1 LRVFIENGSALSGSL
16 AGISAKPSSME
27 SASYRLFGP
36 PHSKGISRMP
46 KVTYVSAKGDAR
58 EIDVPAGTTVMA
70 AALKNGIDGIV
81 AECGGVC
88 MCSTCHVFVD
98 EKFFG
103 RLPPANDTEEA
114 VLEISAEERQA
125 TSRLSCQI
133 KVTEELDGLIVRLPH
148 RQR

>member
-1 LRVFIENGSALSGSL
+1 MPRVIY
-16 AGISAKPSSME
+16 ISAKGE
-27 SASYRLFGP
+27 
-36 PHSKGISRMP
+36 
-46 KVTYVSAKGDAR
+46 TR
-58 EIDVPAGTTVMA
+58 EVQMAAGTTVMA

-98 EKFFG
+98 EKFFD
-103 RLPPANDTEEA
+103 RLPPAQDTEEA
-114 VLEISAEERQA
+114 VLEIAAIERQP

-133 KVTEELDGLIVRLPH
+133 KVSDDLDGLIVRLPE

>member
-1 LRVFIENGSALSGSL
+1 
-16 AGISAKPSSME
+16 
-27 SASYRLFGP
+27 
-36 PHSKGISRMP
+36 MP
-46 KVTYVSAKGDAR
+46 KVIYVSARGNVR
-58 EIDVPAGTTVMA
+58 EVDVPVGTTVMA

-98 EKFFG
+98 ENFFN
-103 RLPPANDTEEA
+103 RLPPAQDTEEA
-114 VLEISAEERQA
+114 VLEIAAEERRP

-133 KVTEELDGLIVRLPH
+133 MVTDALDGLIVRLPE

>member
-1 LRVFIENGSALSGSL
+1 MDAAVFEPRS
-16 AGISAKPSSME
+16 
-27 SASYRLFGP
+27 
-36 PHSKGISRMP
+36 SKGIHRMP
-46 KVTYVSAKGDAR
+46 RVTYVPERGAPR
-58 EIDVPAGTTVMA
+58 EVDVPVGMTVMA

-98 EKFFG
+98 EKFFAK
-103 RLPPANDTEEA
+103 LPPANDTEEA
-114 VLEISAEERQA
+114 VLEIAAVERRP

-133 KVTEELDGLIVRLPH
+133 KVTEELDGLIVRLPA

>member
-1 LRVFIENGSALSGSL
+1 
-16 AGISAKPSSME
+16 
-27 SASYRLFGP
+27 
-36 PHSKGISRMP
+36 MP
-46 KVTYVSAKGDAR
+46 KVIYVSPSGEKHEVDA
-58 EIDVPAGTTVMA
+58 PAGTTVMA

-98 EKFFG
+98 EKFFPL
-103 RLPPANDTEEA
+103 LPPATDIEEA
-114 VLEISAEERQA
+114 VLEISAEERQP

-133 KVTEELDGLIVRLPH
+133 KMTDQLDGLIVRLPS

>member
-1 LRVFIENGSALSGSL
+1 
-16 AGISAKPSSME
+16 
-27 SASYRLFGP
+27 
-36 PHSKGISRMP
+36 MP
-46 KVTYVSAKGDAR
+46 KVIYVSAKGHAR
-58 EIDVPAGTTVMA
+58 EVEVPVGSTVMA

-98 EKFFG
+98 ENFFN
-103 RLPPANDTEEA
+103 RLPPAQDTEEA
-114 VLEISAEERQA
+114 VLEIAAEERQP

-133 KVTEELDGLIVRLPH
+133 KVTDDLDGLIVRLPQ

>member
-1 LRVFIENGSALSGSL
+1 
-16 AGISAKPSSME
+16 
-27 SASYRLFGP
+27 
-36 PHSKGISRMP
+36 MP

-58 EIDVPAGTTVMA
+58 EVDVAVGTTVMA

-98 EKFFG
+98 ENFFS
-103 RLPPANDTEEA
+103 RLPPAQDTEEA
-114 VLEISAEERQA
+114 VLEIAAEERRP

-133 KVTEELDGLIVRLPH
+133 KVTSDLDGLIVRLPE

>member
-1 LRVFIENGSALSGSL
+1 
-16 AGISAKPSSME
+16 
-27 SASYRLFGP
+27 
-36 PHSKGISRMP
+36 MP
-46 KVTYVSAKGDAR
+46 KVHYVSADGESK
-58 EIDVPAGTTVMA
+58 EVETPVGTTVMS

-103 RLPPANDTEEA
+103 RLPPASDTEEA
-114 VLEISAEERQA
+114 VLEISAEERQP

-133 KVTEELDGLIVRLPH
+133 KITDALDGLVVRLPAK
-148 RQR
+148 QR

>member
-1 LRVFIENGSALSGSL
+1 
-16 AGISAKPSSME
+16 
-27 SASYRLFGP
+27 
-36 PHSKGISRMP
+36 MP
-46 KVTYVSAKGDAR
+46 KVIYVSARGNVR
-58 EIDVPAGTTVMA
+58 EVDVPVGTTVMA

-98 EKFFG
+98 ENFFT
-103 RLPPANDTEEA
+103 RLPPAQDTEEA
-114 VLEISAEERQA
+114 VLEIAAEERRP

-133 KVTEELDGLIVRLPH
+133 MVTDALDGLIVRLPE